1 MERYTENSVING
13 ISINI
18 HIRGYFRVLPFP
30 FLNMEKKIRLYP
42 SDYWKYE
49 TRAYLNAYFHIQDG
63 DAFQGWAEI
72 RIYPIIR
79 NKIVIL
85 MRTVDVQYNKQIL
98 KANPDKPWKSFYLV
112 KYEVQKNIWG
122 IESVEYRQGEGFF
135 AIGKNINLLASTTPW

>member
-1 MERYTENSVING
+1 
-13 ISINI
+13 
-18 HIRGYFRVLPFP
+18 
-30 FLNMEKKIRLYP
+30 MEKKIKLYP

-98 KANPDKPWKSFYLV
+98 KDNPDKPWKSFYLV
-112 KYEVQKNIWG
+112 KYEVQRNVFG
-122 IESVEYRQGEGFF
+122 IESVEYRQNQGFF
-135 AIGKNINLLASTTPW
+135 AIGKNINLFASTTPW

>member
-1 MERYTENSVING
+1 
-13 ISINI
+13 
-18 HIRGYFRVLPFP
+18 
-30 FLNMEKKIRLYP
+30 MEKKIKLYP

-49 TRAYLNAYFHIQDG
+49 TRAYLNAYFHIQDKEEG
-63 DAFQGWAEI
+63 KTFEGWAEI

-85 MRTVDVQYNKQIL
+85 MRTIDVHYNKQIL

-122 IESVEYRQGEGFF
+122 IESVEYRQNQGFF
-135 AIGKNINLLASTTPW
+135 AIGKRIDLYQCSRPW

>member
-1 MERYTENSVING
+1 MLSGT
-13 ISINI
+13 
-18 HIRGYFRVLPFP
+18 PFS
-30 FLNMEKKIRLYP
+30 FFNMEKKIKLYP

-49 TRAYLNAYFHIQDG
+49 TRAYLNAYFHIQDKEEG
-63 DAFQGWAEI
+63 KTFEGWAEI

-122 IESVEYRQGEGFF
+122 IESVEYRQNQGFF
-135 AIGKNINLLASTTPW
+135 VIGKRIDLYQCSRIW

>member
-1 MERYTENSVING
+1 MG
-13 ISINI
+13 ILNI
-18 HIRGYFRVLPFP
+18 LGSLVNIIRECFRVLPFI
-30 FLNMEKKIRLYP
+30 FLNMEKKIKLYP

-63 DAFQGWAEI
+63 DKFQGWAEI

-122 IESVEYRQGEGFF
+122 IESVEYRQNQGFF
-135 AIGKNINLLASTTPW
+135 AIGKRIDLYQCSRTW

>member
-1 MERYTENSVING
+1 
-13 ISINI
+13 
-18 HIRGYFRVLPFP
+18 
-30 FLNMEKKIRLYP
+30 MEKKIKLYP

-63 DAFQGWAEI
+63 DKFQGWAEI

-85 MRTVDVQYNKQIL
+85 MRTVDVHYNKQIL

-112 KYEVQKNIWG
+112 KYEVQKNKFG
-122 IESVEYRQGEGFF
+122 IESIEYRQGEGFF

>member
-1 MERYTENSVING
+1 MG
-13 ISINI
+13 IPNI
-18 HIRGYFRVLPFP
+18 LGSLVNIIRECSRVLPFP
-30 FLNMEKKIRLYP
+30 FINMEQKIKLYP

-49 TRAYLNAYFHIQDG
+49 TRAYLNAYFHIQDKEEG
-63 DAFQGWAEI
+63 KTFEGWAEI

-98 KANPDKPWKSFYLV
+98 KDNPDKPWKSFYLV

-122 IESVEYRQGEGFF
+122 IESVEYRQNQGFF
-135 AIGKNINLLASTTPW
+135 AIGKRIDLYQCSRTW

>member
-1 MERYTENSVING
+1 MEASVING

-18 HIRGYFRVLPFP
+18 HIRGCFRVLPFSY
-30 FLNMEKKIRLYP
+30 LNMEKRIKLYP

-49 TRAYLNAYFHIQDG
+49 TRAYLNAYFHIQDKEEG
-63 DAFQGWAEI
+63 KTFEGWAEI

-112 KYEVQKNIWG
+112 KYEVQKNKFG

>member
-1 MERYTENSVING
+1 MVYRLIFTLREC
-13 ISINI
+13 
-18 HIRGYFRVLPFP
+18 FRVLPFS

-49 TRAYLNAYFHIQDG
+49 TRAYLNAYFHIQDKEEG
-63 DAFQGWAEI
+63 KTFEGWAEI

-85 MRTVDVQYNKQIL
+85 MRTIDVHYNKQIL

-122 IESVEYRQGEGFF
+122 IESVEYRQNQGFF
-135 AIGKNINLLASTTPW
+135 AIGKRIDLYQGSRPW

>member
-1 MERYTENSVING
+1 MVYRLIYSL
-13 ISINI
+13 
-18 HIRGYFRVLPFP
+18 RGCFRVLPYS
-30 FLNMEKKIRLYP
+30 FLNMEKKIKLYP

-98 KANPDKPWKSFYLV
+98 KDNPDKPWKSFYLV
-112 KYEVQKNIWG
+112 KYEVQRNIFG
-122 IESVEYRQGEGFF
+122 IESVEYRQNQGFF
-135 AIGKNINLLASTTPW
+135 AIGKNINLFASTIPW

>member
-1 MERYTENSVING
+1 
-13 ISINI
+13 
-18 HIRGYFRVLPFP
+18 
-30 FLNMEKKIRLYP
+30 MEKKIKLYP

-63 DAFQGWAEI
+63 DKFQGWAEI

-122 IESVEYRQGEGFF
+122 IESVEYRQGDGFF
-135 AIGKNINLLASTTPW
+135 AIGKNIDLLASTTPW